1 MLLIKR
7 VDWTVKNVM
16 VDPSRQR
23 RMGTKNRFF
32 DHFSSEGCPHSDYS
46 FKGKGPT
53 IFVLIYNIC

>member
-32 DHFSSEGCPHSDYS
+32 DHFSSEDARILIIHL
-46 FKGKGPT
+46 KGRVPQ
-53 IFVLIYNIC
+53 FLS